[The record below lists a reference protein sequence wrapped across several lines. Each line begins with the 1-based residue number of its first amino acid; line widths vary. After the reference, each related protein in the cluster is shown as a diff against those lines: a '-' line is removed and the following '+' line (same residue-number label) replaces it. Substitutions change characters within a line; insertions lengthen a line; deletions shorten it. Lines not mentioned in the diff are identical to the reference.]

1 MQISKNKNISSKLI
15 ALKETNP
22 FIFKKEFNL
31 LNKGDIFIDS
41 MDPNDININF
51 KKRINDKAKIF
62 REYALKHSENKSYI
76 YLSTCN
82 LYKTSLERIDESSE
96 IKSNLTPY
104 LRMKL
109 NNEEQIKKLLNQN
122 LQF

>member
-51 KKRINDKAKIF
+51 KKDHKWF
-62 REYALKHSENKSYI
+62 
-76 YLSTCN
+76 
-82 LYKTSLERIDESSE
+82 SLMSF
-96 IKSNLTPY
+96 
-104 LRMKL
+104 
-109 NNEEQIKKLLNQN
+109 LNQIRQT
-122 LQF
+122 L